1 MNGKQLLKLAKN
13 NIKGFLD
20 TFFEDIPYSIEDIDI
35 IVPHQASKIGL
46 MLFKQ
51 MYPKKSHIVMENL
64 SEYGNCIAASIPL
77 LLHQCIEDK
86 KIERGNLCL
95 TLGTS
100 AGFSIGA
107 SLFKY

>member
-13 NIKGFLD
+13 NIRDFLD
-20 TFFEDIPYSIEDIDI
+20 EFFDDLSQSIDDIDI

-51 MYPKKSHIVMENL
+51 MYPQKSHLVMENL

-77 LLHQCIEDK
+77 LLHQCIENR
-86 KIERGNLCL
+86 KIERGELCL